1 MMVKTLKDNQIIQK
15 NVMKDILKFINRYD
29 KLSMTVA
36 EAMCIHG

>member
-1 MMVKTLKDNQIIQK
+1 MMVKTLKDNEIIQK

-29 KLSMTVA
+29 KLSMTEA

>member
-1 MMVKTLKDNQIIQK
+1 MMDKTLEDNQIVQK

-29 KLSMTVA
+29 KQSMTEA